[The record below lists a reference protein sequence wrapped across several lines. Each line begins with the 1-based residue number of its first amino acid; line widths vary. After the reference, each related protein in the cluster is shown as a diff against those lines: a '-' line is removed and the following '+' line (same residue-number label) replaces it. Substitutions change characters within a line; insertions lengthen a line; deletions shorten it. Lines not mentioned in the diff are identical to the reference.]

1 MTTRVGPRVP
11 TGVMAVL
18 MASVF
23 MVSMGFGVVL
33 RLLPYLIERSLS
45 KKHDL
50 LGCETG
56 GVQAELGP
64 DSRTC
69 VIGNRQ

>member
-33 RLLPYLIERSLS
+33 RLLPYLIERSHS